1 LIPRIFVSPL
11 KNFQGT
17 AHCFSAALQ
26 ASIAPGY
33 HLPERPMKDLST
45 EKSLATDEINNRLF
59 FRFFQAANTLHTK
72 GTQAMEVVGVT
83 TQQWSVLGALS
94 RPQAST
100 GMSVGELSRYLLV
113 SRQNLSGL
121 LTRLERDGL
130 IERVTDE
137 ADRRS
142 RKVKLSPKGEEL
154 WIALANPIRDFYDQA
169 LKGFSFDDRLAFI
182 HFISL
187 LQRNMSK
194 I

>member
-1 LIPRIFVSPL
+1 
-11 KNFQGT
+11 
-17 AHCFSAALQ
+17 
-26 ASIAPGY
+26 
-33 HLPERPMKDLST
+33 MKDLST

-121 LTRLERDGL
+121 LTRLERDGV

>member
-1 LIPRIFVSPL
+1 
-11 KNFQGT
+11 
-17 AHCFSAALQ
+17 
-26 ASIAPGY
+26 
-33 HLPERPMKDLST
+33 MKDLST

-121 LTRLERDGL
+121 LTRLERDGV
-130 IERVTDE
+130 IERVIDE

-142 RKVKLSPKGEEL
+142 RKVKLSAKGEEL
-154 WIALANPIRDFYDQA
+154 WVALAGPIRDFYDQA